1 MRIFS
6 LVSYFNVGDFMKKL
20 LQISCLSKTYFS
32 KKKDVEVLKDISL
45 DVFENEIVS
54 LLGPSGCG
62 KSTLLNIISSL
73 DENYKGE
80 VICSSKLGYM
90 FQNDTLLEYLNIF
103 DNITLGLEIKKIK
116 TKENVNYALELCKKY
131 GLEKFL
137 YQYPSSLSGG
147 MRQRVSLIRTLVL
160 KPDLLLLD
168 EPFSRLDA
176 QTRLLIQE
184 DVYSIIK
191 KEGISALIVTHDIEE
206 AIALSNRILIMSCLP
221 SFITSEIIV
230 PFTSSPL
237 SRRKEKEFSSLFSTS
252 FSKLKNASQSL
263 H

>member
-1 MRIFS
+1 
-6 LVSYFNVGDFMKKL
+6 MKKL
-20 LQISCLSKTYFS
+20 LQISSLSKTYFT
-32 KKKDVEVLKDISL
+32 KKKDVEVLKDVSL
-45 DVFENEIVS
+45 EVYDNEIVS
-54 LLGPSGCG
+54 ILGPSGCG

-73 DENYKGE
+73 DEDYVGQVN
-80 VICSSKLGYM
+80 CSSKLGYM

-103 DNITLGLEIKKIK
+103 DNIILGLEIKKIK
-116 TKENVNYALELCKKY
+116 TEENIAYATMLCQKY

-137 YQYPSSLSGG
+137 YLYPSSLSGG

-176 QTRLLIQE
+176 QTRLLIQD

-221 SFITSEIIV
+221 SFITKEIKI
-230 PFTSSPL
+230 PL
-237 SRRKEKEFSSLFSTS
+237 SGTPIERRKEKEFSSLFSYALAQITS
-252 FSKLKNASQSL
+252 S
-263 H
+263 HHI